1 MNVDNLEYLL
11 YNILKVNL
19 VRIQSSNKV
28 LS

>member
-1 MNVDNLEYLL
+1 MNVDNLESLL